1 MNTVAI
7 IFMGGAWLFVLG
19 LALWSFRKLLA
30 TPPDETLPPPGS
42 IP

>member
-1 MNTVAI
+1 MNTTAM
-7 IFMGGAWLFVLG
+7 IFMACAWAFVLG

-30 TPPDETLPPPGS
+30 TPPEEKLPPPGS